1 MVILNDESIAS
12 LDLELKVRNCWFS
25 LEGKDDEMTLSSL
38 FAAIPKL
45 NPLAELRPHSP
56 PIFDVEEHGPL
67 NCPVFCSSPGFV
79 TADSPQLNLLFPPNK
94 TISQAID

>member
-1 MVILNDESIAS
+1 
-12 LDLELKVRNCWFS
+12 
-25 LEGKDDEMTLSSL
+25 MTLSSL

-67 NCPVFCSSPGFV
+67 KCPVLRSSPGFL
-79 TADSPQLNLLFPPNK
+79 TADSPQLNLHSTFF
-94 TISQAID
+94 TQQVQQAIDCSDKGYLSKT